1 MVIDSPISVLKRDI
15 QNALAEISND
25 HEVFER
31 AEINP
36 ESLRRSVEKYG
47 QLIPVSLFDY
57 WHDKHH
63 NLQQRVEDI
72 ENKGKAFFEAV
83 QGYFKACIEAVSTAG
98 KQITE
103 IVKKQQP
110 VFSVNQVRAD
120 LDLLGQTINVMVL
133 LVGNWQEEENPSEEA
148 MSCLSAIESDFFK
161 LEEEFSHSYKFTI
174 QDFGIDTKIRIDT
187 HWLLL
192 DSRLDTDTLTRDYP
206 ISVRL

>member
-1 MVIDSPISVLKRDI
+1 MITTSPLSILKRDI
-15 QNALAEISND
+15 QTALAEIGSD
-25 HEVFER
+25 REVFER

-47 QLIPVSLFDY
+47 QLIPASLFDY

-63 NLQQRVEDI
+63 NLQQRIEDI
-72 ENKGKAFFEAV
+72 ENQGKSFFEAV
-83 QGYFKACIEAVSTAG
+83 QGYFKACIEAASAAG

-103 IVKKQQP
+103 IVKTHTAY
-110 VFSVNQVRAD
+110 FSVNQVRAE
-120 LDLLGQTINVMVL
+120 LDLLGQTVNVMVL
-133 LVGNWQEEENPSEEA
+133 LKGNWLEEENPSEEA
-148 MSCLSAIESDFFK
+148 MSRLSVIESDFFK
-161 LEEEFSHSYKFTI
+161 LEEEFSHSYKFAV

-192 DSRLDTDTLTRDYP
+192 DYRLDTDTLTRDYP